1 MADTRSIFRQV
12 AEDESGQ
19 ALTEYAIVLFLVSIL
34 SFGALSLL
42 GFNLSNMLTGIASA
56 VGIF

>member
-1 MADTRSIFRQV
+1 VADTRSIFRQV
-12 AEDESGQ
+12 IEDETGQ

-34 SFGALSLL
+34 SFGALALL
-42 GFNLSNMLTGIASA
+42 GFNVSNMLTGIASA